1 MLDEAVQV
9 SVADPEAPDVVA
21 AVRFVGTDGT
31 AAEAT
36 FVSANEKSAVKPRRA
51 TSRLMLNLMVS
62 PR

>member
-1 MLDEAVQV
+1 MDEAVQV
-9 SVADPEAPDVVA
+9 SVTDPEAPDVLT

-36 FVSANEKSAVKPRRA
+36 FVSANEKSAERPRRA
-51 TSRLMLNLMVS
+51 TIRLVLNLMVS